1 MAWSTSTR
9 RHRLPPN
16 WATLRAQVQARAGN
30 QCQATTHHP
39 HCDGIGTDADH
50 ITPGDNHS
58 LDNLAWLS
66 TACHKQKTARE
77 TAARNRGRSKR
88 RTEEPHPGLLH

>member
-16 WATLRAQVQARAGN
+16 WPTLRTQAQARAGD

-39 HCDGIGTDADH
+39 HCNGVGTDADH
-50 ITPGDNHS
+50 ITPGDNHT

-66 TACHKQKTARE
+66 TECHKAKTAAE
-77 TAARNRGRSKR
+77 TAARNQARSRKR
-88 RTEEPHPGLLH
+88 HEEQHPGLIR

>member
-9 RHRLPPN
+9 RHRLPTN
-16 WATLRAQVQARAGN
+16 WPTLRTQARDRAGD

-39 HCDGIGTDADH
+39 HCNGIGTDADH
-50 ITPGDNHS
+50 ITPGDNHT

-66 TACHKQKTARE
+66 TECHKAKTAAE
-77 TAARNRGRSKR
+77 TAARNKARSRKR
-88 RTEEPHPGLLH
+88 PEEQHPGLL